1 MGGGEAANPVSG
13 TGLGGR
19 GNGVSVLPQPPT
31 PHTLSPSSFPGRL
44 PSSNL
49 SGASVHQMWETHSW
63 ARGGVTKG
71 ASPKPTECEDRV
83 ENKMQGL
90 LVP

>member
-31 PHTLSPSSFPGRL
+31 PHTLSPSSFSGGL
-44 PSSNL
+44 QSSNL
-49 SGASVHQMWETHSW
+49 SGASGHQVWETQL
-63 ARGGVTKG
+63 GGGWGVPKG
-71 ASPKPTECEDRV
+71 ASPKPTECEDPV